1 MKLLRCT
8 DGRVARIPRWLF
20 DEFHLDA
27 AALGERDDPLPP
39 VYRMPL
45 DETWHYNRIVFDCA
59 TALAETAEEAIRDLG
74 LAPNVNEAPK

>member
-8 DGRVARIPRWLF
+8 DGRFAKIPDWLVA
-20 DEFHLDA
+20 EFHLDA

-45 DETWHYNRIVFDCA
+45 EEAWHHNRIVFDCVV
-59 TALAETAEEAIRDLG
+59 ALAETAEEAVRALG
-74 LAPNVNEAPK
+74 LTHQAPK